1 MSTEQCN
8 PRPEREPVK
17 GRGLPEILPD
27 HLHTHITSHPA
38 LPVELHS
45 PQTLQVSQVLPQL
58 VSRKPLLP
66 MTRINL
72 PQALRDLPRSL
83 RSLTNPDNLNIHLSS
98 RQDPENI
105 LLRHPRLPQ
114 RKIHAT
120 SRRRR
125 TGLRP
130 VTPPVDKPVK
140 HTSPRAN
147 KQSHQKPR
155 IRQKPNN
162 DLDLQAHSHDS
173 TSPCAEQP
181 SQYPPAQHGTRRP
194 SSPPRHPA
202 SSTPSSSAHTPP
214 HQTAQSP
221 RPQHHHSNASQCS
234 PHAQSEY
241 P

>member
-8 PRPEREPVK
+8 ARPEREPVK
-17 GRGLPEILPD
+17 GQGLPEILPD

-72 PQALRDLPRSL
+72 PQALRDLPR
-83 RSLTNPDNLNIHLSS
+83 
-98 RQDPENI
+98 
-105 LLRHPRLPQ
+105 
-114 RKIHAT
+114 
-120 SRRRR
+120 RRR

-130 VTPPVDKPVK
+130 VTPPMDKPVK
-140 HTSPRAN
+140 HTSPGTN

-162 DLDLQAHSHDS
+162 DLDLQAHRHDS

-181 SQYPPAQHGTRRP
+181 SQYPPAQHGRRRP

-202 SSTPSSSAHTPP
+202 SSKPSSSAHTPP
-214 HQTAQSP
+214 HQTAQST
-221 RPQHHHSNASQCS
+221 R
-234 PHAQSEY
+234 
-241 P
+241 